1 VITRADRTGGAL
13 TARDVYRY
21 INELDETTVRAV
33 VDRLEFRG
41 CDAFFT
47 AMREAYFDRLPLASA
62 RPSARSRR
70 RYRRGDA
77 RACQAGRVR

>member
-1 VITRADRTGGAL
+1 M
-13 TARDVYRY
+13 YRY

-62 RPSARSRR
+62 RLVLAVGGGTGVEIRALAR
-70 RYRRGDA
+70 
-77 RACQAGRVR
+77 RAEFDSLVIGVDRVWH